1 MKSFVRIL
9 LVALSLGATGAY
21 AQSTTYNSQ
30 QQSAAKYNSQT
41 PEGDS
46 ANWGVGG

>member
-1 MKSFVRIL
+1 MKSLIRIL
-9 LVALSLGATGAY
+9 LAALALGATGAY

-30 QQSAAKYNSQT
+30 QTAAKYSSQT
-41 PEGDS
+41 AEGDS